1 MFLAGASATLRNI
14 SENGDTANACQWF
27 LRTQADT
34 IRAMTDSPPINAA
47 ADTTADQLYRV
58 RHVRIDAG
66 HEGQRLDNFL
76 LHELKGAPKS
86 LIYRII
92 RKGEVRVNKK
102 RAKPLQ
108 KLCIGDDVRVPPVRL
123 QQSDTPP
130 PPSAQLSRTLRER
143 ILWDDDAFMVID
155 KPSGLAVHGG
165 SGITLGL
172 IESLRQI
179 YPDYHHLEL
188 VHRLDRETSGCVMI
202 AKKRSALRQLHAML
216 REQHID
222 KQYHCIVHGRWP
234 DNRTRVNVPLRKQ
247 VLQSGE
253 RMVKPE
259 AEAGDGAKRSDT
271 RFAVVQ
277 VLSEPGL
284 TLVRASPRT
293 GRTHQI
299 RVHAQVAGHP
309 ILGDDKYATSEQ
321 LAEARTLGVKRL
333 LLHASALNFRH
344 PLTDEPVAIE
354 APLPEAFTKLLS

>member
-1 MFLAGASATLRNI
+1 M
-14 SENGDTANACQWF
+14 SETPTTRSG
-27 LRTQADT
+27 
-34 IRAMTDSPPINAA
+34 SEKPAA
-47 ADTTADQLYRV
+47 QV
-58 RHVRIDAG
+58 RYVRIDAG
-66 HEGQRLDNFL
+66 QEGQRLDNFL
-76 LHELKGAPKS
+76 RNELKGAPKS

-123 QQSDTPP
+123 QQSDVPP
-130 PPSAQLSRTLRER
+130 PPSEQLSQTLRDR
-143 ILWDDDAFMVID
+143 ILWDDDAFMVVD

-179 YPDYHHLEL
+179 FPEYRHLEL

-202 AKKRSALRQLHAML
+202 AKKRSALRSLHAML
-216 REQHID
+216 REHHID

-234 DNRTRVNVPLRKQ
+234 EHQTRINVPLRKQ

-253 RMVKPE
+253 RMVKPQ
-259 AEAGDGAKRSDT
+259 ADAGEGAKRSDT

-277 VLSEPGL
+277 WLPGADL
-284 TLVRASPRT
+284 TLVLASPRT

-309 ILGDDKYATSEQ
+309 IVGDDKYATSEQ
-321 LAEARTLGVKRL
+321 LTAAKSLKVKRL

-344 PLTDEPVAIE
+344 PLTDEPVSVG
-354 APLPEAFTKLLS
+354 APLPEAFTRLLEPETPNTP